1 MIGRTAGAAALKL
14 GLALSVC
21 LLASGCWDRNEL
33 NELGVITATGIDWE
47 DGKWV
52 ATTQL
57 VLPISTTGEG
67 SMRQLT
73 LAPVDVFSMQ
83 GEGVRSSFRKA
94 SLESTRRLYFSH
106 NQVVII
112 GESAARHGIDSLL
125 DVYVRNMDAREDV
138 TVFLTGGKASL
149 LLSQISPSEWNPGNG
164 LRKMI
169 DMQERQN
176 SQIRVMRIFD
186 VVEGLLGPTQST
198 AIPEIRVSGPGN
210 AIDNV
215 DVLKKTRL
223 DARLKLGRIGLVKK
237 NKLVGWAT
245 LQESFGMMWLSDQ
258 IGHAYLSYDCTGR
271 EGEQSSMFLVRKAS
285 TETIPYMEGGRIRMK
300 VHVEARGAIEDYAC
314 SHDLEKLDEVKRQE
328 TYIANEITAIIR
340 DGWEAAVRL
349 KTDAIGFGA
358 RVYEQYPQQWK
369 ELKDDW
375 EEQFIRIE
383 PDIRV
388 DVHIA
393 GTGNSRSTI
402 ASYQDKQ

>member
-1 MIGRTAGAAALKL
+1 MNGRAVRAAALKL
-14 GLALSVC
+14 CLALLAC
-21 LLASGCWDRNEL
+21 LTVSGCWDRNEL

-47 DGKWV
+47 DGKWI

-73 LAPVDVFSMQ
+73 LAPVDVFSMN

-112 GESAARHGIDSLL
+112 GESAARRGIDSLL

-138 TVFLTGGKASL
+138 TVFLTSGKAGS
-149 LLSQISPSEWNPGNG
+149 LLSQLSPSEWNPGNG

-169 DMQERQN
+169 DMQQRQN
-176 SQIRVMRIFD
+176 SQIRVMHIFD
-186 VVEGLLGPTQST
+186 VIEGLLGPTQST
-198 AIPEIRVSGPGN
+198 SIPEIRVSGPTDS
-210 AIDNV
+210 ITNV
-215 DVLKKTRL
+215 DVLKQTRL
-223 DARLKLGRIGLVKK
+223 DARLKLGRIGLVKR

-258 IGHAYLSYDCTGR
+258 IGQAYLSYDCTGR
-271 EGEQSSMFLVRKAS
+271 QGAKSSMFLVRNAG
-285 TETIPYMEGGRIRMK
+285 TEIVPYMEGNRIRMK
-300 VHVEARGAIEDYAC
+300 VHVVARGRIEDYSC
-314 SHDLEKLDEVKRQE
+314 NHDLEKLDEVNRQE
-328 TYIANEITAIIR
+328 ALIADEITAVIR
-340 DGWEAAVRL
+340 DGWEAAVRM
-349 KTDAIGFGA
+349 KTDSIGFGVK
-358 RVYEQYPQQWK
+358 VYERYPKLWK

-375 EEQFIRIE
+375 EEQFIRMD
-383 PDIRV
+383 PDIHV
-388 DVHIA
+388 DVRIQS
-393 GTGNSRSTI
+393 TGSSRSTI